1 METGRINNVPKDSQR
16 KVYSQ
21 PHKPDPKKI
30 SWGFLLPS
38 HFLLYIC
45 GMDKKLMTR
54 KQILNKLQEI
64 MSTLDMSVVRLMT
77 VEQLRQYSKKFI

>member
-1 METGRINNVPKDSQR
+1 METGRTNNVPKDSQP

-21 PHKPDPKKI
+21 PDKPDPKKKT
-30 SWGFLLPS
+30 WGFLLPY
-38 HFLLYIC
+38 HFLLFLC
-45 GMDKKLMTR
+45 GMEKKQMTR
-54 KQILNKLQEI
+54 KQILNKLQEV